1 MCDLKN
7 DILEFYLEQILIV
20 HTELNSFNQ
29 TVLRKEFKNCTIVFS
44 ITPSVPFSV
53 SVFKKNQFVVTSEE
67 LENYIMNLWKTK
79 FQVRL
84 DKPKETEV

>member
-7 DILEFYLEQILIV
+7 DILEFYLEQVFNI

-53 SVFKKNQFVVTSEE
+53 SVFKINSCNMDEE
-67 LENYIMNLWKTK
+67 LANYITNLWNKK

-84 DKPKETEV
+84 NKPKETEV

>member
-7 DILEFYLEQILIV
+7 DILEFYLEQVFKI

-44 ITPSVPFSV
+44 ITPNVPFSV
-53 SVFKKNQFVVTSEE
+53 SVFKKNSCNMDEE
-67 LENYIMNLWKTK
+67 LANYIMNLWKTK

>member
-7 DILEFYLEQILIV
+7 DILEFYLEQVFTI

-29 TVLRKEFKNCTIVFS
+29 SVLRKEFKNCTIVFS
-44 ITPSVPFSV
+44 ITPSTHFSV
-53 SVFKKNQFVVTSEE
+53 NVFKKNSCNTNEE

-84 DKPKETEV
+84 NKPKETEV